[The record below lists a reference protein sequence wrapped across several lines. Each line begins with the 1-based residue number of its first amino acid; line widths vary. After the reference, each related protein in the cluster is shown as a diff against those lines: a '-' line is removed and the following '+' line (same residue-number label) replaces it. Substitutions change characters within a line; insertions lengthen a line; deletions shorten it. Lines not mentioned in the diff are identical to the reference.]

1 MPNGGSLERAR
12 EMEEAMLR
20 ELWWLSPVLALT
32 VAAVAAIVLAMA
44 VPRERQGLVGV
55 FVAAGHLVAGGLAV
69 WVWLDRGFMPV
80 MEGIVRVDGLSLTLT
95 GLVAVS
101 GAVCVALARPG
112 LAGTDREGE
121 FYAVLC
127 FASLSAVLL
136 GMAGDAALLGLAIGA
151 LGLSTFVMT
160 GYLRGSKRGN
170 EASIKY
176 YIFGTVS
183 AATMLYGLSWWF
195 GLAGTTSLEGI
206 GRSLSD
212 APEGAVVGSTAL
224 VLFGLGYK
232 AALVPFHFWT
242 PDVYDG
248 APLAVAA
255 YLSVLPKLAG
265 LVALARVLPLALPE
279 DAAGWTTV
287 IAVLAAATMTV
298 GNVAALPQRNVVRLL
313 AYSSIAQS
321 GYLLMGVAALEGS
334 DQGLPALV
342 YYALAYAA
350 MNLAAFAVVL
360 AVQRERHSVDLEAFR
375 GLGRTHPWWTAALV
389 VSFLSLL
396 GLPPLA
402 GFVGKLELFT
412 AAIDADQAWL
422 AVVAVVNSVISLY
435 YYLRVVAPAVLD
447 APAEP
452 TRADA
457 AAAAPLLSAVLVLTA
472 SATVAFGL
480 AAEPLLNLAER
491 ATMLGG

>member
-20 ELWWLSPVLALT
+20 ELWWLSPVLALALT
-32 VAAVAAIVLAMA
+32 AVVAIVLAMT
-44 VPRERQGLVGV
+44 VPRDRQGRVGA
-55 FVAAGHLVAGGLAV
+55 FVAAGHVAAGAFAV

-95 GLVAVS
+95 GLIAVS

-121 FYAVLC
+121 LYAVLC

-206 GRSLSD
+206 GRALGD
-212 APEGAVVGSTAL
+212 APEAAVVGSTAL
-224 VLFGLGYK
+224 VVFGLGYK

-242 PDVYDG
+242 PDAYDG

-255 YLSVLPKLAG
+255 Y
-265 LVALARVLPLALPE
+265 RY
-279 DAAGWTTV
+279 AAGCTC
-287 IAVLAAATMTV
+287 
-298 GNVAALPQRNVVRLL
+298 
-313 AYSSIAQS
+313 
-321 GYLLMGVAALEGS
+321 
-334 DQGLPALV
+334 
-342 YYALAYAA
+342 
-350 MNLAAFAVVL
+350 
-360 AVQRERHSVDLEAFR
+360 
-375 GLGRTHPWWTAALV
+375 
-389 VSFLSLL
+389 
-396 GLPPLA
+396 
-402 GFVGKLELFT
+402 
-412 AAIDADQAWL
+412 
-422 AVVAVVNSVISLY
+422 
-435 YYLRVVAPAVLD
+435 
-447 APAEP
+447 
-452 TRADA
+452 RA
-457 AAAAPLLSAVLVLTA
+457 
-472 SATVAFGL
+472 
-480 AAEPLLNLAER
+480 
-491 ATMLGG
+491 